1 MFTGLIAELG
11 TVERLAEDSTTC
23 RLTVRAPMILPGVKI
38 GDSIA
43 VNGICLTVV
52 HLQGNRFTADVMPET
67 VRRTTLHQLQPGDKV
82 NLEKALRP
90 TDGLDGHIV
99 QGHVEG
105 VGRIRQITPEGNA
118 LVYRIGA
125 PPELLRYIVAKGSI
139 AVDGISLTVTEA
151 DGSGFGVSLIPHTA
165 KMTTLGYKHAGD
177 AVNLETDILARYVEK
192 MLGLDKGGGALLNP
206 RRTEVQEDAYLNN
219 GYESVSGKRA
229 DTDADLTEEFLL
241 KHGF

>member
-1 MFTGLIAELG
+1 MFTGLIAALG
-11 TVERLAEDSTTC
+11 TVERLAEGSTNC
-23 RLTVRAPMILPGVKI
+23 RLTVRAPQLLSGVKI

-43 VNGICLTVV
+43 VNGVCLTVV
-52 HLQGNRFTADVMPET
+52 HLRGDTFTADVMPET
-67 VRRTTLHQLQPGDKV
+67 VRRTTLHLLQPGDRV

-105 VGRIRQITPEGNA
+105 VGTIQQIIPEGNA
-118 LVYRIGA
+118 RVYRIQA
-125 PPELLRYIVAKGSI
+125 PGELLRYIVEKGSI

-151 DGSGFGVSLIPHTA
+151 DDSGFGVSLISHTA
-165 KMTTLGYKHAGD
+165 KMTTLGYKSAGD

-192 MLGLDKGGGALLNP
+192 MLGMDKKGNGFSGRHKPGAAENENSEP
-206 RRTEVQEDAYLNN
+206 E
-219 GYESVSGKRA
+219 
-229 DTDADLTEEFLL
+229 LTEEFLL

>member
-1 MFTGLIAELG
+1 MFTGLIAALG
-11 TVERLAEDSTTC
+11 TVERLVEGSTNC
-23 RLTVRAPMILPGVKI
+23 RLTVRASGLLSGVKT

-43 VNGICLTVV
+43 VNGVCLTAV
-52 HLQGNRFTADVMPET
+52 HLRGDTFTADVMPET
-67 VRRTTLHQLQPGDKV
+67 IRRTTLHLLQPGDKV

-105 VGRIRQITPEGNA
+105 VGVIQQIVPEGNA
-118 LVYRIGA
+118 LVYQIQA
-125 PPELLRYIVAKGSI
+125 PGELLRYIVEKGSI

-151 DGSGFGVSLIPHTA
+151 DDSGFGVSLIPHTA
-165 KMTTLGYKHAGD
+165 KMTTLGYKSAGD

-192 MLGLDKGGGALLNP
+192 MLGTDKKGNGFAGRHKPGAGGNKNSEP
-206 RRTEVQEDAYLNN
+206 E
-219 GYESVSGKRA
+219 
-229 DTDADLTEEFLL
+229 LTEEFLL

>member
-1 MFTGLIAELG
+1 MFTGLVAELG
-11 TVERLAEDSTTC
+11 TVERLAEDSTSC
-23 RLTVRAPMILPGVKI
+23 RLTVRASKILPGVKV

-43 VNGICLTVV
+43 VNGVCLTVV

-90 TDGLDGHIV
+90 TDGLHGHIV

-105 VGRIRQITPEGNA
+105 VGNIQQVAPEGNA

-125 PPELLRYIVAKGSI
+125 PPELLRYIVVKGSI

-151 DGSGFGVSLIPHTA
+151 NDTGFVVSLIPHTA

-192 MLGLDKGGGALLNP
+192 MLGLNKSGGVLLNP
-206 RRTEVQEDAYLNN
+206 RQTEVQEDALHS
-219 GYESVSGKRA
+219 GYEPVSGKKA
-229 DTDADLTEEFLL
+229 DTGSELTEEFLL
-241 KHGF
+241 RHGF

>member
-1 MFTGLIAELG
+1 MFTGLIAALG
-11 TVERLAEDSTTC
+11 TVERLAEGSTNC
-23 RLTVRAPMILPGVKI
+23 RLTVRAPQLLSGVKI

-43 VNGICLTVV
+43 VNGVCLTVV
-52 HLQGNRFTADVMPET
+52 HLRGDTFTADVMPET
-67 VRRTTLHQLQPGDKV
+67 VRRTTLHLLQPGDRV

-105 VGRIRQITPEGNA
+105 VGTIQQIIPEGNA
-118 LVYRIGA
+118 RVYRIQA
-125 PPELLRYIVAKGSI
+125 PGELLRYIVEKGSI

-151 DGSGFGVSLIPHTA
+151 DDSGFGVSLISHTA
-165 KMTTLGYKHAGD
+165 KMTTLGYKSAGD

-192 MLGLDKGGGALLNP
+192 MLGMEKKWKGFAGRHKPDAAENNNP
-206 RRTEVQEDAYLNN
+206 EPE
-219 GYESVSGKRA
+219 
-229 DTDADLTEEFLL
+229 LTEEFLL